1 MKNENVIFKVCE
13 ILNFT
18 YFFGENSRQTMEN
31 MI

>member
-18 YFFGENSRQTMEN
+18 YFFWEIQDKQWK
-31 MI
+31 I